1 MYLCKGNFM
10 MKIGEITRRCMCL
23 LVLFTTLVGAY
34 ASVFGNTE
42 ENNGYYKQDALAVG
56 YTAYTPIVYEPF
68 SNNTPMQYNSLYVP
82 LSNGQWQFPDD
93 PAEPGMPPTAEVD
106 DLPLMWIVL
115 CLLLYACMK
124 YKFRRLFQ

>member
-10 MKIGEITRRCMCL
+10 MKISEITRRCMCL
-23 LVLFTTLVGAY
+23 LVLFATFVGAY

-42 ENNGYYKQDALAVG
+42 EYNGYYKQDALAVG
-56 YTAYTPIVYEPF
+56 YAAYTPIVYEPF

-93 PAEPGMPPTAEVD
+93 PAEPGMPPTAVID
-106 DLPLMWIVL
+106 DFPLEWLVL
-115 CLLLYACMK
+115 CVLLYVRMK
-124 YKFRRLFQ
+124 HKHF